1 MSQYIPFNY
10 EQINTAAGTYNP
22 SPVKSY
28 NNKTFAFW
36 TRALFQRA
44 TSVIKAD
51 IPDEWQG
58 SVKDFFLYCLYRYG
72 YVAIFNSPEFGN
84 VFQPASLSG
93 YDFYYQPTDAVI
105 ANPLI
110 PSGLKLKIGTECE
123 ILKLTPDYCG
133 IWDIIEY
140 YAEKLSTLDNAI
152 NMSLI
157 NNKFAFILGARNKV
171 AGQALKKM
179 LDKINKGE
187 PAVIYDMKLLNDPT
201 DKEEPFQVWE
211 RKQGLK
217 ETYLTT
223 DQLKDFQTILN
234 NFDCEIGIP
243 TIPYEKKERMVQA
256 EATSRQL
263 DAQSRATIWL
273 ECLQSSAKKVNEL
286 YPDINL
292 EFSLRYDPEE
302 MEGEDEQLQDE
313 PDRSI

>member
-1 MSQYIPFNY
+1 MQYFPFNY

-22 SPVKSY
+22 SPVKAY

-36 TRALFQRA
+36 QRSLFQRA
-44 TSVIKAD
+44 TSVID
-51 IPDEWQG
+51 CTLPDEWQG
-58 SVKDFFLYCLYRYG
+58 TVKDFFHYCIYRFG
-72 YVAIFNSPEFGN
+72 FVAIWDSAEFGK

-93 YDFYYQPTDAVI
+93 YDFYYQPTKAVI
-105 ANPLI
+105 ANPLL
-110 PSGLKLKIGTECE
+110 PGGLELKIGTECE
-123 ILKLTPDYCG
+123 LLKLTPDFVG
-133 IWDIIEY
+133 VWDIIDY

-179 LDKINKGE
+179 LDKVNKGE

-201 DKEEPFQVWE
+201 DKEEPFQIWE
-211 RKQGLK
+211 RKGLK
-217 ETYLTT
+217 DTYLTT

-256 EATSRQL
+256 EAESRQM

-273 ECLQSSAKKVNEL
+273 ECLQSSAEKVKAL
-286 YPDINL
+286 YPDLTL
-292 EFSLRYDPEE
+292 EFKLRYDPEE
-302 MEGEDEQLQDE
+302 EEDEQLTPE
-313 PDRSI
+313 PDRPL